1 MSNQDKIT
9 ALYCRLSKDDLN
21 VGDSDSIVH
30 QRAILEKYAEDN
42 RFPNIRVFVD
52 DGYSGLSERLCLTRL
67 CWKKSTGR
75 FTTRGTTR
83 RSWRYNLD
91 RVS

>member
-1 MSNQDKIT
+1 MPNQDKIT

-42 RFPNIRVFVD
+42 SFPNVRVFID
-52 DGYSGLSERLCLTRL
+52 DGYSGVSFERPTVTQALALNVPAFRKCT
-67 CWKKSTGR
+67 S
-75 FTTRGTTR
+75 
-83 RSWRYNLD
+83 
-91 RVS
+91 